1 MNSMRGG
8 MPPREPRGM
17 PPPLRGGNISPPE
30 GTAAAPHPSAVAGAS
45 GDSQSLSYRSW
56 GARWPGGAWWPQR
69 PHGPDGRQ
77 RWRAGRLLLAR
88 TAGIA
93 GKPLRRE
100 RPAPRRRLAVP
111 QPVSVPAALL
121 PTSPQLRLGL
131 TPLWS
136 LLPGDNSRPFSWS
149 TKEGLVVRGAALG

>member
-17 PPPLRGGNISPPE
+17 PPPLRGGNVSPLN
-30 GTAAAPHPSAVAGAS
+30 GTAAAPHPPTVAGAS

-56 GARWPGGAWWPQR
+56 GAWWPRGAQWPQR

-77 RWRAGRLLLAR
+77 RWRAGRLLLPR
-88 TAGIA
+88 TAGIP
-93 GKPLRRE
+93 GKPLWRE

-111 QPVSVPAALL
+111 QPVSVPCSQRHRSSALAWRCCGHSCPVTTAVL
-121 PTSPQLRLGL
+121 CLG
-131 TPLWS
+131 P
-136 LLPGDNSRPFSWS
+136 PRR
-149 TKEGLVVRGAALG
+149 GL